1 MTMAND
7 MTPEERD
14 DWLLDRMDAAF
25 APELRLA
32 AAALLAWAREADGD
46 GYPRPPDV
54 IRFARFY
61 GVTPAALGGLV
72 GLLPLRID
80 SKTTVWADQVRNHQN
95 RERLAIERFPR
106 EAMRGYSMFCAA
118 ASKANREA
126 ARRIH

>member
-1 MTMAND
+1 
-7 MTPEERD
+7 MTPEARD
-14 DWLLDRMDAAF
+14 DWLLDRMEAAF
-25 APELRLA
+25 PRDLLLA
-32 AAALLAWAREADGD
+32 ADALLAWARGADGD

-54 IRFARFY
+54 LRFARFY

-80 SKTTVWADQVRNHQN
+80 SKVTVWADQVRDHQN

-106 EAMRGYSMFCAA
+106 EAMRGYGMFCAA

-126 ARRIH
+126 ARRLH